1 MTNDASQTDMVDSDA
16 GIKTGSSSARPTAG
30 LASLAHWSFP
40 ISLVVPFANL
50 IIPLVLLLKSEGQQ
64 DEFVRDNAKEA
75 LNLLIWTFIMAIV
88 FFVLVFVAIGIVLLF
103 ALGIYCLVMPIVAAI
118 STMGSTEGQ
127 AIYRYPLIFR
137 LIK

>member
-1 MTNDASQTDMVDSDA
+1 MTNDTSQNDMVDSDA
-16 GIKTGSSSARPTAG
+16 RIETGSSSARPTAG

-40 ISLVVPFANL
+40 ISFVVPFANL
-50 IIPLVLLLKSEGQQ
+50 IIPLVLLLSQGQQ
-64 DEFVRDNAKEA
+64 DDFVRDNAKEA
-75 LNLLIWTFIMAIV
+75 LNLFIWTFIMAIV
-88 FFVLVFVAIGIVLLF
+88 FVVLIFVVIGIVLLI

-127 AIYRYPLIFR
+127 AVYRYPLIFR